1 MMHKVKS
8 LSVLLIVSTFTISC
22 NVSSVSTNKEPSKP
36 SQTSSDTT
44 QKVTQKEKGLNLTYE
59 AKDGKIVNLTSSNIL
74 SYKLGSVEKKEFGC
88 SGCPTLD
95 GNTVVYK
102 GKEPITFKL
111 KLNAKQNFTG
121 DGAPSFFTKAEG
133 DDAGAG
139 EAEDASVVVPYNLYR
154 NVDEDFSNNG
164 LIYNIKQKLKS
175 DKKKFSK
182 KAVEDELIFETSGGV
197 LDKDNKLD
205 ASKPVITQSSDE
217 TNISVFSSD
226 GKVSEFKTAS
236 LQSGNTKPDVVREQ
250 TPEEK
255 SFLKD
260 TQESIAKIAKDVVKV
275 DEPKVIPSE
284 SPKPVDNNSVV
295 ASPDPNNP
303 PSNPNATPQQNT
315 IPKNTATVTPVSA
328 VKPVPAKEGCV
339 IKIQPQDSMKAYIQ
353 KQLEERNCKIV
364 VDTPSNCVFKVRQK
378 DLPLKP
384 YLQQQI
390 DEQKCDIVIEP

>member
-36 SQTSSDTT
+36 VQSSSSVTE
-44 QKVTQKEKGLNLTYE
+44 KVTQKEKGLNLTYE
-59 AKDGKIVNLTSSNIL
+59 AKDGKIVNLTKNNIL

-111 KLNAKQNFTG
+111 KINPKQNFTG

-133 DDAGAG
+133 DDAGTG
-139 EAEDASVVVPYNLYR
+139 ETEDASVVVPYNLYR
-154 NVDEDFSNNG
+154 NVDEEFSNNG

-182 KAVEDELIFETSGGV
+182 KAVDELIFETSGGV

-205 ASKPVITQSSDE
+205 ASKPVVTQSSDE
-217 TNISVFSSD
+217 PNISVFGSD
-226 GKVSEFKTAS
+226 GKVSEFKTTS

-255 SFLKD
+255 AFLKD
-260 TQESIAKIAKDVVKV
+260 TQESLSNISKDVVKP
-275 DEPKVIPSE
+275 DEPKVVPTE
-284 SPKPVDNNSVV
+284 TPKAVEKPKTE
-295 ASPDPNNP
+295 DPNNP
-303 PSNPNATPQQNT
+303 QTSASN
-315 IPKNTATVTPVSA
+315 NTATVTPISA
-328 VKPVPAKEGCV
+328 KTPVPAKDGCV
-339 IKIQPQDSMKAYIQ
+339 IKIQPQDSMKAYIH
-353 KQLEERNCKIV
+353 KQLVDRNCKIV
-364 VDTPSNCVFKVRQK
+364 VDEPSNCVFTVRQK

-390 DEQKCDIVIEP
+390 DEQKCSIVIEP